1 MRGHHLRLLLPLWL
15 LRLACVLSPGY
26 IHPDEFFQGPEVVAG
41 RMYALDAAVPWE
53 FDPAAHAHS
62 PARTIVTPFVV
73 SGLPYAAASL
83 ASRAA
88 TGRWPASP
96 GPSVLLYAPRL
107 FLWALSLVLV
117 DGVAFR
123 VCRANGIPPL
133 PVLLTLASSWPA
145 LIFLARP
152 FSNVAETLLL
162 AACFW
167 AVLGTRSSWGGDGVR
182 TMVVGALLAAGV
194 FTRFTFLL
202 FFLPLGIVVIKD
214 VLDRYLPGG
223 ANTGGPSIS
232 QDVRRGQAAEPAGRG
247 PARPSAARAL
257 RPLAGALVRHAVCGL
272 FGIAATVAAFV
283 AADTAYFTATAA
295 AWTGIDAGRIHGSA
309 EGVFGGWIVTPLNSI
324 LYNMN
329 PEHLALHGIH
339 PRWLHA
345 VVNLP
350 MLFGPLAAS
359 FYLFVLLRPITV
371 FWQRCSRRRGSGDRR
386 TRGAHIDSASSAT
399 LLQELY
405 DGAAGAAGCAAGGA
419 PGDTKRATEAD
430 RRVRVYAT
438 CDACIVCGLGLL
450 SAAPHQEPRFLLPLL
465 LPLAIR
471 YAPRSLPFWVN
482 VNTGPASGSGDL
494 SSASSSTKK
503 KKPRGEDGNSRGDKT
518 KGMLGVRGGRC
529 RRLAPSVGLLAVGWV
544 AFNTVL
550 AIAFGL
556 LHQGGITRALI
567 HLHQQHRG
575 AATAA
580 RSPLFNTSSGVV
592 VTVVFTH
599 THTPPRF
606 LLAQPLAMPAGERI
620 TVTDIA
626 GAPRPTIFETLD
638 RALSVQ
644 LPLAVPPTRAKAAGA
659 REGGGD
665 HSESRPGS
673 KEGEG
678 KRMGQG
684 ESADAAVLLVA
695 PGSMRLS
702 ESCGVGHGG
711 DTCKG
716 LHLTVVESF
725 WPHVSFED
733 PPTSMKLSEWSLQ
746 VYRVQ
751 RRRRRSSD
759 NGGDGEGNGGGS
771 GEVAAGGGE
780 EGRAS
785 ERVGAPT
792 RREEL

>member
-223 ANTGGPSIS
+223 GNTGGPSVS
-232 QDVRRGQAAEPAGRG
+232 QDVRRGQAAGPVGRSPG
-247 PARPSAARAL
+247 RPSAARAL

-272 FGIAATVAAFV
+272 VGIAATVAAFV

-295 AWTGIDAGRIHGSA
+295 AGTGIDAGSTNDTA

-371 FWQRCSRRRGSGDRR
+371 FWRRCSHCR
-386 TRGAHIDSASSAT
+386 TRGANIDSASSAT

-405 DGAAGAAGCAAGGA
+405 DGAAGGAANGAAG
-419 PGDTKRATEAD
+419 GDTKRATEAD

-450 SAAPHQEPRFLLPLL
+450 SVAPHQEPRFLLPLL

-471 YAPRSLPFWVN
+471 YAPRSLPSCVTVN
-482 VNTGPASGSGDL
+482 LGPASGSGDL
-494 SSASSSTKK
+494 SSASSSIKK
-503 KKPRGEDGNSRGDKT
+503 RSPRGEDENSRGDET
-518 KGMLGVRGGRC
+518 KGKLGVRGGRC
-529 RRLAPSVGLLAVGWV
+529 RRCAPSVGLLAVGWV
-544 AFNTVL
+544 AFNAVL
-550 AIAFGL
+550 AVAFGL
-556 LHQGGITRALI
+556 LHQGGITRALV
-567 HLHQQHRG
+567 HLHQEHRG
-575 AATAA
+575 AATEA

-592 VTVVFTH
+592 TVVFAH

-606 LLAQPLAMPAGERI
+606 LLAQPLATPAGERI
-620 TVTDIA
+620 TVTDLA
-626 GAPRPTIFETLD
+626 GAPRSTIFKTLD

-644 LPLAVPPTRAKAAGA
+644 LPLAVPPTRAAAEGA
-659 REGGGD
+659 RGGGGD
-665 HSESRPGS
+665 RSESRPGS

-678 KRMGQG
+678 KRTGQG
-684 ESADAAVLLVA
+684 ESAAAVVLLVA

-711 DTCKG
+711 DECEG

-733 PPTSMKLSEWSLQ
+733 PPASMRQSEWSLQ

-751 RRRRRSSD
+751 RRRSSG
-759 NGGDGEGNGGGS
+759 NGGDSGGDGNGEGNSGGS
-771 GEVAAGGGE
+771 GEVAVSGDE
-780 EGRAS
+780 VRVS